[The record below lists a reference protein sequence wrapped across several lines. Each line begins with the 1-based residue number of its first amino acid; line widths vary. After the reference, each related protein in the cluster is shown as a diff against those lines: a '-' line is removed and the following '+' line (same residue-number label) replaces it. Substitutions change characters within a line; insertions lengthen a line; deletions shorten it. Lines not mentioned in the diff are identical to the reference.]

1 MKEVKMTR
9 NQLYAIYNILGKA
22 RDKVM
27 SPKVS
32 YFFLR
37 NSQILHP
44 EIEAIQKA
52 SEVLRIT
59 PEIEEYNKKQQDLLK
74 ELGADNPEYREK
86 SMALYNENLSLIEDY
101 RKKEAEF
108 NSLMEDEVTVN
119 IAQIS
124 FKEIPE
130 GIFTTDDIQ
139 NLLNF
144 LKESQEEL
152 DELILCD

>member
-9 NQLYAIYNILGKA
+9 NQLMTAYNIFGKV

-27 SPKVS
+27 TPKVS

-37 NSQILHP
+37 NSQILQP

-59 PEIEEYNKKQQDLLK
+59 PEIEEYNKKQQDLAK
-74 ELGADNPEYREK
+74 ELGTDNPEYGEK
-86 SMALYNENLSLIEDY
+86 SMALYNENISLIEDY

-108 NSLMEDEVTVN
+108 NALMEEEVTVN

-124 FKEIPE
+124 FNEIPE
-130 GIFTTDDIQ
+130 GVFTTNDIQ
-139 NLLNF
+139 SILCF
-144 LKESQEEL
+144 LKETQEEL
-152 DELILCD
+152 DEQILCD